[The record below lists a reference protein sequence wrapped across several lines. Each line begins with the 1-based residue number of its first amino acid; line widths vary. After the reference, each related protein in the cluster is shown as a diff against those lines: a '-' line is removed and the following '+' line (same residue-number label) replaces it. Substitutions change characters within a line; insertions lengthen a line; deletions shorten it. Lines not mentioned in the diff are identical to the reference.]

1 MYLLALTAA
10 VDIGCSSFTTT
21 TMQSMLP
28 VGTLKLLK
36 LELVNAACEAHLGFE
51 LESVTAA
58 YQTHLECLIETSNIG
73 FPIARI

>member
-21 TMQSMLP
+21 TMRSMLP

-36 LELVNAACEAHLGFE
+36 LELVNAACQAHLGFE
-51 LESVTAA
+51 LEQITAA
-58 YQTHLECLIETSNIG
+58 YETHLEFLVGKPE
-73 FPIARI
+73 PR